1 MPMVVIIAGHEIVDE
16 PDRDR
21 YVHAYLDLVRR
32 ARRAPGCID
41 VSITA
46 DSVDPARVNTFE
58 CWESSEHLDAWRAVA
73 DAPDTG
79 IHVSRAD
86 VMMYVVSDVRPPFG

>member
-1 MPMVVIIAGHEIVDE
+1 MVIIAGHEIVE
-16 PDRDR
+16 EADRDL
-21 YVHAYLDLVRR
+21 YVRAYLDLVRR
-32 ARRAPGCID
+32 ARRAPGCIN
-41 VSITA
+41 VSISA

-79 IHVSRAD
+79 IHVASAD
-86 VMMYVVSDVRPPFG
+86 VNMYVVSDV